1 MGFTINSLSPVLGAE
16 VIGLDLSS
24 PISDAEFTE
33 LNQAWLDHNGVLV
46 IRNQTL
52 TPDEHIAFSKRL
64 GELEVHVVGQFLL
77 DGYPEIY
84 RVSTKVDD
92 DGRPMGNPESGRY
105 WHSDLSYLER
115 PSKASLLYALELP
128 PSGGDTML
136 ASMYAAY
143 DSLSPTMKG
152 MLEGLTAVHDLG
164 HVGRLFSTGG
174 PNQEQTA
181 KSPPVEHPIVR
192 THPETGRKALF
203 VNPGFTTYIV
213 QLARSESGALLE
225 FLFAHATRPEF
236 VYRHRWRLND
246 LLVWDNRCTVH
257 HAVHDFHGTGHRHMH
272 RTTVLGEAAL

>member
-1 MGFTINSLSPVLGAE
+1 MGLTINSLSPVLGAE
-16 VIGLDLSS
+16 VVGLDLSS

-46 IRNQTL
+46 IRDQTL

-143 DSLSPTMKG
+143 DSLSPTMKE

-181 KSPPVEHPIVR
+181 KTPPVEHPIVR

-203 VNPGFTTYIV
+203 VNPGFTTHIV

-225 FLFAHATRPEF
+225 FLFAHATKPEF